1 MTDKKRFKDFGA
13 GSSVIT
19 EPLSFK
25 LHGEE
30 FECYPAMQGKVL
42 LDFIAKSSNEDNAA
56 MASIITDFFEKI
68 LKPESFERF
77 NTLLDDPNRVVT
89 VESLGEI
96 TAWLLEEYAQR
107 PTQQPEESS
116 TGD

>member
-13 GSSVIT
+13 GSSVNT

-25 LHGEE
+25 LYNEE
-30 FECYPAMQGKVL
+30 FECYPAMPGKVL
-42 LDFIAKSSNEDNAA
+42 LDFISRSNSSDNAA
-56 MASIITDFFEKI
+56 MATIISDFFEKI

-77 NTLLDDPNRVVT
+77 STLLDDPNRVVT

-96 TAWLLEEYAQR
+96 TAWLLEEYAAR
-107 PTQQPEESS
+107 PTEQPEESS
-116 TGD
+116 NGD